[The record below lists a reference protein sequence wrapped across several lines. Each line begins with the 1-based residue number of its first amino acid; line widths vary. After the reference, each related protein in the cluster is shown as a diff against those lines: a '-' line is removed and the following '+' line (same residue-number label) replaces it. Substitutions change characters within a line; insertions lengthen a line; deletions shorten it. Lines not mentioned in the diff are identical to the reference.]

1 MKATQSAKYSF
12 SGAVLKYGI
21 PVCNNWKAETVAPSK
36 EKAIS
41 NLKYRFK
48 KEANL
53 IPSIPIELVGQIVA
67 V

>member
-1 MKATQSAKYSF
+1 MKETRYSKYSF
-12 SGAVLKYGI
+12 SGAVLKYGT
-21 PVCNNWKAETVAPSK
+21 PVCSNWKAETVAPSK

-41 NLKYRFK
+41 NFKYRFK

-53 IPSIPIELVGQIVA
+53 IPSVPIELVGQIAA